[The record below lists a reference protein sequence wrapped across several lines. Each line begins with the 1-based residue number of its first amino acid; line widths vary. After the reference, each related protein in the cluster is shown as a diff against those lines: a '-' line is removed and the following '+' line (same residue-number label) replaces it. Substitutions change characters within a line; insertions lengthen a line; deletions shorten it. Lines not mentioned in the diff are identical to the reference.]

1 MNGNR
6 SHAKEA
12 ERPIA
17 KPEYALPAV
26 FDPRERSELPT
37 RRRQDNASPDAE
49 RAHFYRK
56 RTSPTGSPV
65 YDFFITTDGSGRDIR
80 QD

>member
-6 SHAKEA
+6 SHAIEA

-17 KPEYALPAV
+17 KPEYLLPAL
-26 FDPRERSELPT
+26 FDPSERSEQPTLP
-37 RRRQDNASPDAE
+37 QQNNASPDPE

-56 RTSPTGSPV
+56 RTSPAGSPV
-65 YDFFITTDGSGRDIR
+65 YDFFITTDRSGRDVR
-80 QD
+80 HD